1 MRPGRATAGARD
13 AGDTVSIRLALLVAL
28 FGFAGP
34 LSAQSEAPPQTTPE
48 EMAPEEMNNET
59 IDEITILG
67 STEDLQRITGSA
79 HRIDEEVL
87 EQFQYDDINRV
98 LTLVPGVYLREEDG
112 YGLRPNIGLRGASS
126 DRSQKVTLLE
136 DGVPI
141 SPAPYS
147 APAAYYFPL
156 TTRMVGVEVFKGP
169 SSIQHGPQTIGG
181 AINLVSAPV
190 PERPS
195 AMFELAA
202 GSDAYRR
209 AHGRAGA
216 GWGDLGL
223 SAEYVHLGS
232 DGFKALD
239 GGGDT
244 GFEKN
249 EAVLKGSYRIGPG
262 TLEMRLGYADEVSDE
277 TYLGLTESDFRD
289 QPTRRYR
296 ASALDR
302 MDWEWGDVRVDWT
315 QEVFGGDL
323 RLTAYRHAFDRE
335 WNKFNNFRS
344 ADIRAVLANPG
355 TPLNRLLYQTLT
367 GERDSDPGTAADDLL
382 IGTNAREFDVL
393 GLQGNQAW
401 SFVTGAND
409 GFSHRLEV
417 GVRLHSDRIRR
428 LHDQYAFEMIAG
440 EPQRKD
446 STLEITSDNTGT
458 AGAVAL
464 WVRDEVSFGRW
475 TVVPGIRVEG
485 VETTF
490 VDRLARRSVDNDYT
504 EVLPGLG
511 VSYAWNG
518 ELLLLGGVHKGF
530 SPATPGLDP
539 DVEPEEA
546 INWEG
551 GLRWTTGHG
560 LIEAIFFYSDYS
572 NLTAE
577 CTFSAG
583 CSGADLGRQVN
594 AGEVEITGVEAG
606 WTHELSLANELS
618 IPVALTYTFTDTEIL
633 EAFTSV
639 NPQFGDVEPGFELP
653 YVPRHRA
660 NASVGLTGPRWATY
674 LAATYQSRMRDQ
686 AGDGTF
692 ATGEGSDEFT
702 VLDFTAHYDFS
713 EALRISAR
721 VDNLLDETY
730 VVARRPFGARPGLP
744 LNVQLSVTYRY

>member
-1 MRPGRATAGARD
+1 MLHEPDRDVVGARL
-13 AGDTVSIRLALLVAL
+13 AGDLALARLALLIVLLGAAGAL
-28 FGFAGP
+28 R
-34 LSAQSEAPPQTTPE
+34 AQSETTDDSAVDEAP
-48 EMAPEEMNNET
+48 

-67 STEDLQRITGSA
+67 SREDMQRITGSA

-87 EQFQYDDINRV
+87 EEFKYDDINRV
-98 LTLVPGVYLREEDG
+98 LNLVPGVYLREEDG
-112 YGLRPNIGLRGASS
+112 YGLRPNIGLRGGSS

-136 DGVPI
+136 DGVPV

-169 SSIQHGPQTIGG
+169 SAIQHGPQTIGG

-195 AMFELAA
+195 ALFEVAA

-209 AHGRAGA
+209 VHGRVGST
-216 GWGDLGL
+216 WGDLGL

-244 GFEKN
+244 GFDKN
-249 EAVLKGSYRIGPG
+249 EAVVKGRYRIGPG
-262 TLEMRLGYADEVSDE
+262 TLELRLGYADEVSDE
-277 TYLGLTESDFRD
+277 TYLGLTEDDFRET
-289 QPTRRYR
+289 PVRRYS

-302 MDWEWGDVRVDWT
+302 MDWEWGGIRADWT
-315 QEVFGGDL
+315 QELFGGDL
-323 RLTAYRHAFDRE
+323 RLTGYRHAFDRA

-344 ADIRAVLANPG
+344 ADIRDVLANPD

-367 GERDSDPGTAADDLL
+367 GERTSDPNTDADDLL
-382 IGTNAREFDVL
+382 IGTNAREFDVI
-393 GLQGNQAW
+393 GLQGSQAW
-401 SFVTGAND
+401 DFTSGPND
-409 GFSHRLEV
+409 RFSHEVEV
-417 GVRLHSDRIRR
+417 GLRLHSDRIRR
-428 LHDQYAFEMIAG
+428 LHDQYAFEMISG
-440 EPQRKD
+440 ELQRKD
-446 STLEITSDNTGT
+446 STLAITADNTGS
-458 AGAVAL
+458 ADALAL
-464 WVRDEVSFGRW
+464 WLRDEISFGRW
-475 TVVPGIRVEG
+475 TFVPGIRVEA

-490 VDRLARRSVDNDYT
+490 VDGLARASASNDYT

-511 VSYAWNG
+511 LSYAWNDN
-518 ELLLLGGVHKGF
+518 LMLLGGVHKGF

-546 INWEG
+546 VNWEG
-551 GLRWTTGHG
+551 GLRWSGPYG
-560 LIEAIFFYSDYS
+560 LMESIFFYSDYS

-606 WTHELSLANELS
+606 WSYDVVLANELLVP
-618 IPVALTYTFTDTEIL
+618 IAVTYTFTNTEIL

-639 NPQFGDVEPGFELP
+639 NPQFGDVQPGYELP

-660 NASVGLTGPRWATY
+660 NASLGLVGSRWGTY
-674 LAATYQSRMRDQ
+674 LSATYQSRMRDQ
-686 AGDGTF
+686 AGDGPL
-692 ATGEGSDEFT
+692 AADEGSDEFT
-702 VLDFTAHYDFS
+702 VLDLSAYYDVS
-713 EALRISAR
+713 DALRLAAR
-721 VDNLLDETY
+721 VDNLMDEDY
-730 VVARRPFGARPGLP
+730 IVARRPFGARPALP
-744 LNVQLSVTYRY
+744 LNVQLSLTYRY